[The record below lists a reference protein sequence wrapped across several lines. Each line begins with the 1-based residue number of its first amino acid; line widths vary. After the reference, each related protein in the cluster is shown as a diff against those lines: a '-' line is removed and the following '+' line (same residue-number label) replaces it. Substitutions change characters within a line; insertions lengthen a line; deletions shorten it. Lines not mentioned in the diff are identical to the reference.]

1 MIISEQDEY
10 DERTETILKLEE
22 WVKTLRS
29 IQQTLE
35 DSLATDHQM
44 ETVRQAVN
52 GLILETVSHY
62 KSMTN

>member
-29 IQQTLE
+29 IQLTLE
-35 DSLATDHQM
+35 DSLATDYQM

>member
-1 MIISEQDEY
+1 MIITEQDEY
-10 DERTETILKLEE
+10 DERAETILKLEE

-35 DSLATDHQM
+35 DSLATDYQM

-52 GLILETVSHY
+52 GLILETVAHY

>member
-35 DSLATDHQM
+35 DSLATDYQM